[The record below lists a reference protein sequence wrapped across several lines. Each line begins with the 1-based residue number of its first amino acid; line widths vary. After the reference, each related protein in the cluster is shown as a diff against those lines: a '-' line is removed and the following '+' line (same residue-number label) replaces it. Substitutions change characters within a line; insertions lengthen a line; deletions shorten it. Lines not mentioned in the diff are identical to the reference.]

1 MRVVV
6 VHRYTKFEVCRPCRS
21 EDMAHDVPN
30 LDPLGLRV
38 LELFA
43 MYAMDGQTDR
53 RTDKSNAYCL
63 LSYGRGIIKLP
74 RQCLLVSVSVGPHPT
89 I

>member
-53 RTDKSNAYCL
+53 QTDGRTDKSNAYCPFPKVGGIVMLIFTTSL
-63 LSYGRGIIKLP
+63 L
-74 RQCLLVSVSVGPHPT
+74 
-89 I
+89 